1 MDLLSEGQ
9 KIALIFE
16 KDSKYVEML
25 CIIDKLFDDRI
36 NIQLPQYFMRY
47 VDCLQEGDS
56 LTAKVFSKIGTV
68 DFNSVVITS
77 PLDEDEN
84 APFSIELDYNAMKLT
99 PSEDIPVINAM
110 EKLEIY
116 QNNEVIKLK
125 TFEISTEYMKFYS
138 DKKFEVETEIECA
151 VILPKD
157 YGIINFKAIVTEIDP
172 IYENEYTAK
181 YSMMTEEAKQNLLY
195 YMYLYSEKND

>member
-9 KIALIFE
+9 KIALIFQ
-16 KDSKYVEML
+16 KDSKYVEMT
-25 CIIDKLFDDRI
+25 CVIDKIYDDRL

-47 VDCLQEGDS
+47 VDCLQEGAE
-56 LTAKVFSKIGTV
+56 LTAKVFSKLGTI
-68 DFNSVVITS
+68 DFNSIVITS

-99 PSEDIPVINAM
+99 TGEEIAVVNAM

-116 QNNEVIKLK
+116 QNNEVLKFK
-125 TFEISTEYMKFYS
+125 TFELSTEYLKFYS
-138 DKKFEVETEIECA
+138 DKKFEVEQELECS

-181 YSMMTEEAKQNLLY
+181 YSMMTEESKQNLLY
-195 YMYLYSEKND
+195 YMYVYSEKND